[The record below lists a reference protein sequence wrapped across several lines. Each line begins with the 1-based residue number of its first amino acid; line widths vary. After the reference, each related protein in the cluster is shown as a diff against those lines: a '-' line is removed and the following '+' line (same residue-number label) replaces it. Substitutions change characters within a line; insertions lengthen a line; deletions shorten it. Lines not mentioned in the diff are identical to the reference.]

1 MQDQLQKFQISNN
14 LNTNLRALMNEIDY
28 RRILIQKLD
37 SVEVGILDKI
47 ENTFEEAILRFD

>member
-1 MQDQLQKFQISNN
+1 
-14 LNTNLRALMNEIDY
+14 MNEIDY

-37 SVEVGILDKI
+37 SVELGILEKI